1 VQQTCIRELEQKLI
15 ASDAAIEHH
24 IDQIDRLTKYMGHM
38 PSMEEHQALET
49 QNREIQIQCDI
60 MAKRLAEAEIAL
72 KKALRGASE
81 KDFLVQSKEC
91 IQRELEDTRL
101 GLETH
106 KQRIAILEP
115 ENMKLKKECQHLKK
129 VVVEAE
135 RRCRQELQAMR
146 ERHRARFVEAT
157 AKLRNQYKS
166 LAKRARALESQLTK
180 NSDAMMALNSEL
192 QNSQGTIGALKTSVK
207 DLVFQN
213 QELLEKNISLQESTS
228 EALKVSSCLSEAQS
242 SAVQQLRFELSHCTE
257 ELDSLV
263 SLSLSLLKGKEPN
276 PTMLFGSDS
285 RAMPSDEDL
294 SEDFESRLAQVKC
307 LRHKIEDLRSMISEH
322 FATQLSSV
330 CHVQ

>member
-1 VQQTCIRELEQKLI
+1 
-15 ASDAAIEHH
+15 
-24 IDQIDRLTKYMGHM
+24 MM
-38 PSMEEHQALET
+38 
-49 QNREIQIQCDI
+49 
-60 MAKRLAEAEIAL
+60 
-72 KKALRGASE
+72 
-81 KDFLVQSKEC
+81 
-91 IQRELEDTRL
+91 
-101 GLETH
+101 
-106 KQRIAILEP
+106 
-115 ENMKLKKECQHLKK
+115 LKKECQHLKK
-129 VVVEAE
+129 VIVEAE

-180 NSDAMMALNSEL
+180 NYDAMMALNSEL
-192 QNSQGTIGALKTSVK
+192 QSSQGTIGALKTSVK

-213 QELLEKNISLQESTS
+213 QELLEKNISLQESS
-228 EALKVSSCLSEAQS
+228 AEALKVSSCLSEAQS

-263 SLSLSLLKGKEPN
+263 SLSISLLKGQEPN
-276 PTMLFGSDS
+276 PIMLFGSDS
-285 RAMPSDEDL
+285 RAIPSDEDL